1 MESLVIPKEEEKQVP
16 SVRQQLREIIS
27 SERKSEISEQD
38 IIEKVYEFKNTSN
51 DEIVPHIN
59 WSNTIDKE
67 TPYDLF
73 DNTRGIK

>member
-1 MESLVIPKEEEKQVP
+1 MESLVMPKEEEKQVP
-16 SVRQQLREIIS
+16 SVQQQLREIIS
-27 SERKSEISEQD
+27 SEGKSEISEQD
-38 IIEKVYEFKNTSN
+38 IIEKVLEFTNTSN

-59 WSNTIDKE
+59 WSNTIDQE

>member
-1 MESLVIPKEEEKQVP
+1 MPKEEEKQVP
-16 SVRQQLREIIS
+16 SVQQQLREIIS
-27 SERKSEISEQD
+27 SEGKSEISEQD
-38 IIEKVYEFKNTSN
+38 IIEKVYEFTNTSN